1 MNRRNFFKTLFGTAA
16 AVVAGVPAVKSVPVP
31 AVCRFS
37 TAEMTRQG
45 LRFFAYEQVGITVS
59 NPAAIARVTFTS

>member
-1 MNRRNFFKTLFGTAA
+1 M
-16 AVVAGVPAVKSVPVP
+16 KSVPVP

-59 NPAAIARVTFTS
+59 NPAAIARVTFTA